1 MLAAPVVEEP
11 LSLRAVAREVG
22 VVPQSVYLHFSDKTQ
37 LVRAV
42 IERRFDELSRDMEAA
57 ESGISDPIA
66 KLRAGCLAY
75 CRFGLD
81 APWVLDSTK

>member
-1 MLAAPVVEEP
+1 M
-11 LSLRAVAREVG
+11 
-22 VVPQSVYLHFSDKTQ
+22 PQSVYLHFSDKTQ

-57 ESGISDPIA
+57 ESGISDPIG